1 MHRLTDSQY
10 KLLLDILDGEGWY
23 NIHHLYYKFPSSIY
37 TTDEKRSEIVSNVNF
52 LKSLGMIETTSDN
65 YEVDDSFAR
74 LLPNGVLYV
83 CIETEFID
91 ITPWATLVNNRLDK
105 KDSIRSS
112 AEREAY
118 YFLCLNLIKLRKK
131 YAKLK

>member
-23 NIHHLYYKFPSSIY
+23 NIHHFYYRFPASVY
-37 TTDEKRSEIVSNVNF
+37 TTDEKRSEIISNVNY

-65 YEVDDSFAR
+65 HEVDDSFAR
-74 LLPNGVLYV
+74 LLPNGVLYF

-91 ITPWATLVNNRLDK
+91 ITPWATLVSDRLDK
-105 KDSIRSS
+105 KDSLRSS